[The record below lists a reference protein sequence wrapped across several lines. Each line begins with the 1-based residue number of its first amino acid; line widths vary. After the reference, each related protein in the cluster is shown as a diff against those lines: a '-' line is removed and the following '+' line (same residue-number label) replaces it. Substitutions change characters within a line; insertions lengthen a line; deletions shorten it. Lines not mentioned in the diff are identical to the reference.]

1 MKTSQAWSM
10 DIMIAIVLFIGTIF
24 VFYSV
29 LSAKQSPKTDELQ
42 DDASIVLESIVSE
55 DSDIGILNGAEVN
68 ETKLEELLGM
78 EYSEIKKKMRVEN
91 EFCIFLEDEEGNVI
105 YITQDQPGIGSDE
118 ISVSEVPCG

>member
-105 YITQDQPGIGSDE
+105 YITQDQPGIGSQE
-118 ISVSEVPCG
+118 IEIGGKPCG

>member
-1 MKTSQAWSM
+1 M

-55 DSDIGILNGAEVN
+55 DSDIGILDGAEVN

>member
-55 DSDIGILNGAEVN
+55 DSDIGILDGAEVN